1 MAERGEGSAAD
12 AARDAVSDR
21 RDSARVPLKLLVR
34 ETALGGSFE
43 ERDGHLALGGV
54 DFDALHPPVGTRFE
68 LRFLLPGARQ
78 EIRAVAE
85 VLRIT
90 REGERYGAHLRFV
103 EIPIDAELAI
113 ARYLQA

>member
-1 MAERGEGSAAD
+1 MAERSEGSAAEPVH
-12 AARDAVSDR
+12 DAVSDR

-34 ETALGGSFE
+34 EVALGGSFE

-54 DFDALHPPVGTRFE
+54 DFAALHPPVGTRFE
-68 LRFLLPGARQ
+68 LRFLLPGGRQ